1 MRIATNDVT
10 LEVAVAGDAS
20 DPAALL
26 LHGWPDTHALWRHQ
40 VGALVEAG
48 YRTIAPDL
56 RGFGASDKPEAVDAY
71 GLLDLAADITGVLD
85 HLAIERV
92 HVVGH
97 DWGAALAGARWILCP
112 TESPASPLVGRPPHI
127 VSCAGLAQREKSWY
141 MLLFQFEES
150 PSSG

>member
-1 MRIATNDVT
+1 MMRIATNDVT

-20 DPAALL
+20 DPAVLL

-56 RGFGASDKPEAVDAY
+56 RGFGDSDKPEAVDAY
-71 GLLDLAADITGVLD
+71 GVLDLAADVTGVLD
-85 HLAIERV
+85 HLAIERA

-97 DWGAALAGARWILCP
+97 DWGAALAMGARLIRVGPGRQPRRC
-112 TESPASPLVGRPPHI
+112 VGRAPQG
-127 VSCAGLAQREKSWY
+127 VS
-141 MLLFQFEES
+141 
-150 PSSG
+150 